1 MFAKTIKKPIIIFLI
16 TIFLTLFTSACDN
29 EQSQILFN
37 KYPFSTETLNSTS
50 NIFKTNDRI
59 YYLVTL
65 PKPVTTKK
73 LYIQIVKTGGKTIA
87 GDSADRLGYDLVW
100 TKRVKL
106 KDEQMKLINPSV
118 ELIAQTPGLEGI
130 YKQVE
135 RVGRVCYKSEDKITE
150 DSAKPFVERMVKMQ
164 HYAMLEHGTVY
175 LAAPYNNEDLLFWK
189 VANSP
194 YSKGVCDDKS
204 NLLCLTTNLRVIAE
218 LNAWEV
224 IDKYLCEPT
233 ESHAKR
239 ICLKF
244 ITSIGVSREFN
255 RHRTASIAEQSTRYC
270 NYSKEKFGG
279 EVTFV
284 MPSWL
289 NFKEGSYNQ
298 SDYDKDFY
306 TNDSPEYSY
315 MIHLL
320 TAEATYLKLINDG
333 WQPQQARETL
343 PLATATE
350 VVYTAFEDD
359 WEHFFDLRYRGTT
372 GLPHPN
378 AKQVATMA
386 HDLIIK
392 ELGKDL

>member
-1 MFAKTIKKPIIIFLI
+1 
-16 TIFLTLFTSACDN
+16 
-29 EQSQILFN
+29 
-37 KYPFSTETLNSTS
+37 
-50 NIFKTNDRI
+50 
-59 YYLVTL
+59 
-65 PKPVTTKK
+65 
-73 LYIQIVKTGGKTIA
+73 
-87 GDSADRLGYDLVW
+87 
-100 TKRVKL
+100 
-106 KDEQMKLINPSV
+106 MKLINPSV
-118 ELIAQTPGLEGI
+118 ELITQTPGLEGI

-150 DSAKPFVERMVKMQ
+150 DSAKPFVERMIKSG
-164 HYAMLEHGTVY
+164 HNAMLEHGTVY
-175 LAAPYNNEDLLFWK
+175 LAASDDSEDLIFWK

-194 YSKGVCDDKS
+194 YSKIVCNDRA
-204 NLLCLTTNLRVIAE
+204 NMLYVTTNLRVIAE

-233 ESHAKR
+233 ELHIKR

-284 MPSWL
+284 LPNWMKSPIWDE
-289 NFKEGSYNQ
+289 N
-298 SDYDKDFY
+298 DKAGHIFLQTMKISEDIY
-306 TNDSPEYSY
+306 LE
-315 MIHLL
+315 LL
-320 TAEATYLKLINDG
+320 SEG
-333 WQPQQARETL
+333 WQPQQAREVL
-343 PLATATE
+343 PLSTATE

-378 AKQVATMA
+378 AKQVASMA

>member
-1 MFAKTIKKPIIIFLI
+1 
-16 TIFLTLFTSACDN
+16 
-29 EQSQILFN
+29 
-37 KYPFSTETLNSTS
+37 
-50 NIFKTNDRI
+50 
-59 YYLVTL
+59 
-65 PKPVTTKK
+65 
-73 LYIQIVKTGGKTIA
+73 
-87 GDSADRLGYDLVW
+87 
-100 TKRVKL
+100 
-106 KDEQMKLINPSV
+106 MKLINPSV
-118 ELIAQTPGLEGI
+118 ELITQTPGLEGI

-150 DSAKPFVERMVKMQ
+150 DSAKPFVERMIKSG
-164 HYAMLEHGTVY
+164 HNAMLEHGTVY
-175 LAAPYNNEDLLFWK
+175 LAASCDSEDLIFWK

-194 YSKGVCDDKS
+194 YSKVICNDRA
-204 NLLCLTTNLRVIAE
+204 NMLYVTTNLRVIAE

-233 ESHAKR
+233 ELHIKR

-284 MPSWL
+284 KPVWSEL
-289 NFKEGSYNQ
+289 PVGQYSIKQGYPEEYHKCGFNDRRFINYLLDAEYFYL
-298 SDYDKDFY
+298 DYTK
-306 TNDSPEYSY
+306 N
-315 MIHLL
+315 
-320 TAEATYLKLINDG
+320 G
-333 WQPQQARETL
+333 WQSQQARETL

-350 VVYTAFEDD
+350 VVYTAFEND

-378 AKQVATMA
+378 AQQVASMA

>member
-1 MFAKTIKKPIIIFLI
+1 
-16 TIFLTLFTSACDN
+16 
-29 EQSQILFN
+29 
-37 KYPFSTETLNSTS
+37 
-50 NIFKTNDRI
+50 
-59 YYLVTL
+59 
-65 PKPVTTKK
+65 
-73 LYIQIVKTGGKTIA
+73 
-87 GDSADRLGYDLVW
+87 
-100 TKRVKL
+100 
-106 KDEQMKLINPSV
+106 MKLINPSV
-118 ELIAQTPGLEGI
+118 ELITQTPGLEGI

-150 DSAKPFVERMVKMQ
+150 DSAKPFVERMIKSQ
-164 HYAMLEHGTVY
+164 HLAMLEHGTVY
-175 LAAPYNNEDLLFWK
+175 LAASDDSEDLIFWK

-194 YSKGVCDDKS
+194 YSKVICNDRA
-204 NLLCLTTNLRVIAE
+204 NMLYVTTNLRVIAE

-233 ESHAKR
+233 ELHIKR

-255 RHRTASIAEQSTRYC
+255 RHRVASVAEQSTRYC

-284 MPSWL
+284 KPVWSKL
-289 NFKEGSYNQ
+289 PVGQYGIKQGYPEEYHKCGF
-298 SDYDKDFY
+298 SDRRFINYLLDAEYFY
-306 TNDSPEYSY
+306 LDYT
-315 MIHLL
+315 
-320 TAEATYLKLINDG
+320 KDG
-333 WQPQQARETL
+333 WQSQQARETL

-378 AKQVATMA
+378 AQQVATMA

>member
-1 MFAKTIKKPIIIFLI
+1 
-16 TIFLTLFTSACDN
+16 
-29 EQSQILFN
+29 
-37 KYPFSTETLNSTS
+37 
-50 NIFKTNDRI
+50 
-59 YYLVTL
+59 
-65 PKPVTTKK
+65 
-73 LYIQIVKTGGKTIA
+73 
-87 GDSADRLGYDLVW
+87 
-100 TKRVKL
+100 
-106 KDEQMKLINPSV
+106 MKLINPSV
-118 ELIAQTPGLEGI
+118 ELITQAPGLEGI
-130 YKQVE
+130 YKQIE

-150 DSAKPFVERMVKMQ
+150 DSAKPFVERMIKSQ
-164 HYAMLEHGTVY
+164 HLAMLEHGTVY
-175 LAAPYNNEDLLFWK
+175 LAASDDSEDLIFWK

-194 YSKGVCDDKS
+194 YSKVVCNDRANMVDV
-204 NLLCLTTNLRVIAE
+204 TTNLRVIAE

-233 ESHAKR
+233 ELHIKR

-284 MPSWL
+284 KPVWSEL
-289 NFKEGSYNQ
+289 PVGQYGIKQGYPEEYYKCGF
-298 SDYDKDFY
+298 SDRRFINYLLDAEYFYLDYTKD
-306 TNDSPEYSY
+306 
-315 MIHLL
+315 
-320 TAEATYLKLINDG
+320 G
-333 WQPQQARETL
+333 GQPQQARETL

-372 GLPHPN
+372 GMPHPN
-378 AKQVATMA
+378 AQQVASMA

>member
-1 MFAKTIKKPIIIFLI
+1 
-16 TIFLTLFTSACDN
+16 
-29 EQSQILFN
+29 
-37 KYPFSTETLNSTS
+37 
-50 NIFKTNDRI
+50 
-59 YYLVTL
+59 
-65 PKPVTTKK
+65 
-73 LYIQIVKTGGKTIA
+73 
-87 GDSADRLGYDLVW
+87 
-100 TKRVKL
+100 
-106 KDEQMKLINPSV
+106 MKLINPSV
-118 ELIAQTPGLEGI
+118 ELITQAPGLEGI
-130 YKQVE
+130 YKQIE

-150 DSAKPFVERMVKMQ
+150 DSAKPFVERMIKSQ
-164 HYAMLEHGTVY
+164 HLAMLEHGTVY
-175 LAAPYNNEDLLFWK
+175 LAASDDSEDLIFWK

-194 YSKGVCDDKS
+194 YSKVVCNDRA
-204 NLLCLTTNLRVIAE
+204 NMLYVTTNLRVIAE

-233 ESHAKR
+233 ELHIKR

-255 RHRTASIAEQSTRYC
+255 RHRVASVAEQSTRYC

-284 MPSWL
+284 KPVWSEL
-289 NFKEGSYNQ
+289 PVGQYGIKQGYPEEYYKCGF
-298 SDYDKDFY
+298 SDRRFINYLLDAEYFYLDYTKD
-306 TNDSPEYSY
+306 
-315 MIHLL
+315 
-320 TAEATYLKLINDG
+320 G
-333 WQPQQARETL
+333 GQPQQARETL

>member
-1 MFAKTIKKPIIIFLI
+1 
-16 TIFLTLFTSACDN
+16 
-29 EQSQILFN
+29 
-37 KYPFSTETLNSTS
+37 
-50 NIFKTNDRI
+50 
-59 YYLVTL
+59 
-65 PKPVTTKK
+65 
-73 LYIQIVKTGGKTIA
+73 
-87 GDSADRLGYDLVW
+87 
-100 TKRVKL
+100 
-106 KDEQMKLINPSV
+106 MKLINPSV
-118 ELIAQTPGLEGI
+118 ELITQTPGLEGI

-150 DSAKPFVERMVKMQ
+150 DSAKPFVERMIKSQ
-164 HYAMLEHGTVY
+164 HLAMLEHGTVY
-175 LAAPYNNEDLLFWK
+175 LAASCDSEDLIFWK

-194 YSKGVCDDKS
+194 YSKVICNDRA
-204 NLLCLTTNLRVIAE
+204 NMLYVTTNLRVIAE

-233 ESHAKR
+233 ELHIKR

-284 MPSWL
+284 KPVWSKL
-289 NFKEGSYNQ
+289 PVGQYGIKQGYPEEYHKCGF
-298 SDYDKDFY
+298 SDRRFINYLLDAEYFY
-306 TNDSPEYSY
+306 LDYT
-315 MIHLL
+315 
-320 TAEATYLKLINDG
+320 KDG
-333 WQPQQARETL
+333 WQSQQARETL

-359 WEHFFDLRYRGTT
+359 WKHFFDLRYRGTT

-378 AKQVATMA
+378 AQQVATMA

>member
-1 MFAKTIKKPIIIFLI
+1 
-16 TIFLTLFTSACDN
+16 
-29 EQSQILFN
+29 
-37 KYPFSTETLNSTS
+37 
-50 NIFKTNDRI
+50 
-59 YYLVTL
+59 
-65 PKPVTTKK
+65 
-73 LYIQIVKTGGKTIA
+73 
-87 GDSADRLGYDLVW
+87 
-100 TKRVKL
+100 
-106 KDEQMKLINPSV
+106 MKLINPSV
-118 ELIAQTPGLEGI
+118 ELITQTPGLEGI
-130 YKQVE
+130 YKQIE

-150 DSAKPFVERMVKMQ
+150 DSAKPFVERMIKSQ
-164 HYAMLEHGTVY
+164 HLAMLEHGTVY
-175 LAAPYNNEDLLFWK
+175 LGASSDSEDLIFWK

-194 YSKGVCDDKS
+194 YSKVVCNDRA
-204 NLLCLTTNLRVIAE
+204 NMLYVTTNLRVIAE

-233 ESHAKR
+233 ELHIKR

-284 MPSWL
+284 KPIWSEL
-289 NFKEGSYNQ
+289 PVGQYSIKQGYPEEYHKCGF
-298 SDYDKDFY
+298 SDRRFINYLLDAEYFY
-306 TNDSPEYSY
+306 LDYT
-315 MIHLL
+315 
-320 TAEATYLKLINDG
+320 KDG

-378 AKQVATMA
+378 AKQVASMA

>member
-1 MFAKTIKKPIIIFLI
+1 
-16 TIFLTLFTSACDN
+16 
-29 EQSQILFN
+29 
-37 KYPFSTETLNSTS
+37 
-50 NIFKTNDRI
+50 
-59 YYLVTL
+59 
-65 PKPVTTKK
+65 
-73 LYIQIVKTGGKTIA
+73 
-87 GDSADRLGYDLVW
+87 
-100 TKRVKL
+100 
-106 KDEQMKLINPSV
+106 MKLINPSV
-118 ELIAQTPGLEGI
+118 ELITQTSGLEGI
-130 YKQVE
+130 YKQIE

-150 DSAKPFVERMVKMQ
+150 DSAKPFVERMIKSQ
-164 HYAMLEHGTVY
+164 HLAMLEHGTVH
-175 LAAPYNNEDLLFWK
+175 LAASDDSEDLIFWK

-194 YSKGVCDDKS
+194 YSKVVCNDRA
-204 NLLCLTTNLRVIAE
+204 NMLYVTTNLRVIAE

-233 ESHAKR
+233 ELHIKR

-284 MPSWL
+284 LPNWMTSPIWD
-289 NFKEGSYNQ
+289 E
-298 SDYDKDFY
+298 
-306 TNDSPEYSY
+306 NDRAGHIFPQTMKISEDIYLE
-315 MIHLL
+315 LL
-320 TAEATYLKLINDG
+320 SEG
-333 WQPQQARETL
+333 WQPQQAREVL

-372 GLPHPN
+372 GQPHPN
-378 AKQVATMA
+378 AQQVASMA
-386 HDLIIK
+386 HDLIVK

>member
-1 MFAKTIKKPIIIFLI
+1 
-16 TIFLTLFTSACDN
+16 
-29 EQSQILFN
+29 
-37 KYPFSTETLNSTS
+37 
-50 NIFKTNDRI
+50 
-59 YYLVTL
+59 
-65 PKPVTTKK
+65 
-73 LYIQIVKTGGKTIA
+73 
-87 GDSADRLGYDLVW
+87 
-100 TKRVKL
+100 
-106 KDEQMKLINPSV
+106 MKLINPSV

-130 YKQVE
+130 YKQIE

-150 DSAKPFVERMVKMQ
+150 DSAKPFVERMIKSQ
-164 HYAMLEHGTVY
+164 HLAMLEHGTVY

-194 YSKGVCDDKS
+194 YSKSVCDDKS
-204 NLLCLTTNLRVIAE
+204 NLLCLTANLRVIAE

-233 ESHAKR
+233 ETHAKR

-255 RHRTASIAEQSTRYC
+255 RHRIASIAEQSTRYC

-284 MPSWL
+284 KPYWS
-289 NFKEGSYNQ
+289 
-298 SDYDKDFY
+298 
-306 TNDSPEYSY
+306 
-315 MIHLL
+315 L
-320 TAEATYLKLINDG
+320 TSIVEEDVNGDTFIEALENAESTYLYLIENG
-333 WQPQQARETL
+333 WQPQQAREVL

-359 WEHFFDLRYRGTT
+359 WKHFFSLRYRGTT
-372 GLPHPN
+372 GQPHPN
-378 AKQVATMA
+378 ALQVATMA

>member
-1 MFAKTIKKPIIIFLI
+1 
-16 TIFLTLFTSACDN
+16 
-29 EQSQILFN
+29 
-37 KYPFSTETLNSTS
+37 
-50 NIFKTNDRI
+50 
-59 YYLVTL
+59 
-65 PKPVTTKK
+65 
-73 LYIQIVKTGGKTIA
+73 
-87 GDSADRLGYDLVW
+87 
-100 TKRVKL
+100 
-106 KDEQMKLINPSV
+106 MKLINPSV
-118 ELIAQTPGLEGI
+118 ELITQTSGLEDI

-150 DSAKPFVERMVKMQ
+150 DSAKPFVERMTKMQ

-233 ESHAKR
+233 ETHAKR

-255 RHRTASIAEQSTRYC
+255 RHRVASVAEQSTRYC

-284 MPSWL
+284 LPNWMISPIWDENDRAGHIFLQTMKIS
-289 NFKEGSYNQ
+289 EGIYL
-298 SDYDKDFY
+298 
-306 TNDSPEYSY
+306 E
-315 MIHLL
+315 LL
-320 TAEATYLKLINDG
+320 SEG
-333 WQPQQARETL
+333 WQPQQAREVL
-343 PLATATE
+343 PLSTATE
-350 VVYTAFEDD
+350 VVYTAFEND
-359 WEHFFDLRYRGTT
+359 WKHFFDLRYRGTT
-372 GLPHPN
+372 GQPHPN
-378 AKQVATMA
+378 AQQVASMA

>member
-1 MFAKTIKKPIIIFLI
+1 
-16 TIFLTLFTSACDN
+16 
-29 EQSQILFN
+29 
-37 KYPFSTETLNSTS
+37 
-50 NIFKTNDRI
+50 
-59 YYLVTL
+59 
-65 PKPVTTKK
+65 
-73 LYIQIVKTGGKTIA
+73 
-87 GDSADRLGYDLVW
+87 
-100 TKRVKL
+100 
-106 KDEQMKLINPSV
+106 MKLINPSV
-118 ELIAQTPGLEGI
+118 ELITQAPGLEGI

-150 DSAKPFVERMVKMQ
+150 DSAKPFVERMIKSQ
-164 HYAMLEHGTVY
+164 HLAMLEHGTVY
-175 LAAPYNNEDLLFWK
+175 LAGSCDLKDLIFWK

-194 YSKGVCDDKS
+194 YSKVVCNDRA
-204 NLLCLTTNLRVIAE
+204 NMLYVTTNLRVIAE

-233 ESHAKR
+233 ELHIKR

-284 MPSWL
+284 IPSWL
-289 NFKEGSYNQ
+289 NFKGGSYNQ

-333 WQPQQARETL
+333 WQPQQAREVL

-378 AKQVATMA
+378 AQQVATMA
-386 HDLIIK
+386 QDLIIK
-392 ELGKDL
+392 ELGKAL

>member
-1 MFAKTIKKPIIIFLI
+1 
-16 TIFLTLFTSACDN
+16 
-29 EQSQILFN
+29 
-37 KYPFSTETLNSTS
+37 
-50 NIFKTNDRI
+50 
-59 YYLVTL
+59 
-65 PKPVTTKK
+65 
-73 LYIQIVKTGGKTIA
+73 
-87 GDSADRLGYDLVW
+87 
-100 TKRVKL
+100 
-106 KDEQMKLINPSV
+106 MKLINPSV
-118 ELIAQTPGLEGI
+118 ELITQTSGLEGI

-150 DSAKPFVERMVKMQ
+150 DSAKPFVERMTKMQ

-233 ESHAKR
+233 ETHAKR

-255 RHRTASIAEQSTRYC
+255 RHRVASVAEQSTRYC

-284 MPSWL
+284 LPNWMISPIWDENDRAGHIFLQTMKIS
-289 NFKEGSYNQ
+289 EGIYL
-298 SDYDKDFY
+298 
-306 TNDSPEYSY
+306 E
-315 MIHLL
+315 LL
-320 TAEATYLKLINDG
+320 SEG
-333 WQPQQARETL
+333 WQPQQAREVL
-343 PLATATE
+343 PLSTATE
-350 VVYTAFEDD
+350 VVYTAFEND
-359 WEHFFDLRYRGTT
+359 WKHFFDLRYRGTT
-372 GLPHPN
+372 GQPHPN
-378 AKQVATMA
+378 AQQVASMA

>member
-1 MFAKTIKKPIIIFLI
+1 
-16 TIFLTLFTSACDN
+16 
-29 EQSQILFN
+29 
-37 KYPFSTETLNSTS
+37 
-50 NIFKTNDRI
+50 
-59 YYLVTL
+59 
-65 PKPVTTKK
+65 
-73 LYIQIVKTGGKTIA
+73 
-87 GDSADRLGYDLVW
+87 
-100 TKRVKL
+100 
-106 KDEQMKLINPSV
+106 MKLINPSV
-118 ELIAQTPGLEGI
+118 ELITQTPGLEGI

-150 DSAKPFVERMVKMQ
+150 DSAKPFVERMIKSG
-164 HYAMLEHGTVY
+164 HNAMLEHGTVY
-175 LAAPYNNEDLLFWK
+175 LAASDDSEDLIFWK

-194 YSKGVCDDKS
+194 YSKVVCNDRA
-204 NLLCLTTNLRVIAE
+204 NMLYVTTNLRVIAE

-233 ESHAKR
+233 ELHIKR

-284 MPSWL
+284 KPVWSEL
-289 NFKEGSYNQ
+289 PVGQYSIKQGYPEEYHKCGF
-298 SDYDKDFY
+298 SDRRFINYLLDAEYFY
-306 TNDSPEYSY
+306 LDYT
-315 MIHLL
+315 
-320 TAEATYLKLINDG
+320 KDG
-333 WQPQQARETL
+333 WQSQQARETL

-378 AKQVATMA
+378 AKQVASMA

>member
-1 MFAKTIKKPIIIFLI
+1 
-16 TIFLTLFTSACDN
+16 
-29 EQSQILFN
+29 
-37 KYPFSTETLNSTS
+37 
-50 NIFKTNDRI
+50 
-59 YYLVTL
+59 
-65 PKPVTTKK
+65 
-73 LYIQIVKTGGKTIA
+73 
-87 GDSADRLGYDLVW
+87 
-100 TKRVKL
+100 
-106 KDEQMKLINPSV
+106 MKLINPSV
-118 ELIAQTPGLEGI
+118 ELITQTPGLEGI

-150 DSAKPFVERMVKMQ
+150 DSAKPFVDRMINMQ

-175 LAAPYNNEDLLFWK
+175 LAAPYNNEDLIFWK

-218 LNAWEV
+218 LSAWEV
-224 IDKYLCEPT
+224 IDKYICEPT
-233 ESHAKR
+233 ETHAKR

-244 ITSIGVSREFN
+244 TTSIGVSREFN

-284 MPSWL
+284 IPSWL

-298 SDYDKDFY
+298 RDYDKDFY
-306 TNDSPEYSY
+306 INDSSEYSY

-333 WQPQQARETL
+333 WQPQQAREVL

-359 WEHFFDLRYRGTT
+359 WRHFFRLRSLEST
-372 GLPHPN
+372 GKVHPN
-378 AKQVATMA
+378 AKQVADMA
-386 HDLIIK
+386 LKLLDNKNILK
-392 ELGKDL
+392 RESL